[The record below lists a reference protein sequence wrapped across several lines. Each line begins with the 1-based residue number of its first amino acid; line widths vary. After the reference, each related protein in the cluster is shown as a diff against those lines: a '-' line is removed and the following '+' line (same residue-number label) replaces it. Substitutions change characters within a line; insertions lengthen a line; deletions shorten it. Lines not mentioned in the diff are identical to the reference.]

1 MSLHALYVDFNSYF
15 ASVEQHLR
23 PQLRNKPIAV
33 LPVMAETTCCIAA
46 SYEAKAFGVKT
57 GTMVREARKLCP
69 DIIFIEARPQLYV
82 EFHHRLI
89 AIIESCTHIEK
100 TLSIDEVVCQLTGSQ
115 RTRANALSLAAKI
128 KTAILE
134 QIGTSIRCSIGIA
147 PNTFLAKV
155 ASNMQKPDG
164 CIVIESC
171 DLPDKLYSLRI
182 SQLNGIGKKM
192 EARLSQFG
200 ITTIQQLYAT
210 SRQQLRTAWGS
221 IEGEYFYDKLRGIEI
236 KRPVSAKSSLGHS
249 RVLAPELRN
258 TQSVHAALHQLLQKA
273 CVRLRHEQMY
283 AATMQIKVKFLEKS
297 RWIVETHCAPSND
310 TLQII
315 HTFEQ
320 LWAQYP
326 KHEKRTPH
334 KVGIT
339 FTKLIDQSHSNPDL
353 FMPSRTENNL
363 GSVIDKLNAKFG
375 KNTVYFAGSHNAN
388 NNTPMRIA
396 FNHIPDLAI
405 EGEFEPESLL

>member
-1 MSLHALYVDFNSYF
+1 MSLNALYIDFNSYF

-69 DIIFIEARPQLYV
+69 DIIFIEARAQLYV
-82 EFHHRLI
+82 QFHHRLF

-100 TLSIDEVVCQLTGSQ
+100 TLSIDEVVCKLTGSQ
-115 RTRANALSLAAKI
+115 RNRENALMLAAKI

-134 QIGTSIRCSIGIA
+134 QIGKDIRCSIGIA

-164 CIVIESC
+164 CVVIEAC
-171 DLPDKLYSLRI
+171 DLPDKLYTLKI
-182 SQLNGIGKKM
+182 SQLNGIGNKM

-200 ITTIQQLYAT
+200 ITTTQQLYAA

-221 IEGEYFYDKLRGIEI
+221 IEGEYFHDKLRGIEI
-236 KRPVSAKSSLGHS
+236 ERPASAKCSLGHS

-258 TQSVHAALHQLLQKA
+258 AQSVHAALHQLLQKA
-273 CVRLRHEQMY
+273 CVRLRQAKMY
-283 AATMQIKVKFLEKS
+283 AATLQIKVKFLEKS
-297 RWIVETHCAPSND
+297 SWVVETHCIPSND

-315 HTFEQ
+315 HVFEL

-326 KHEKRTPH
+326 KHEKNTPH
-334 KVGIT
+334 KVGVT
-339 FTKLIDQSHSNPDL
+339 FTKLIDQNQSNIDL
-353 FMPSRTENNL
+353 FTPTNAENNL
-363 GSVIDKLNAKFG
+363 GDVIDKLNAKFG
-375 KNTVYFAGSHNAN
+375 KNTVYFAGSHNTN

-396 FNHIPDLAI
+396 FNHIPDLAL
-405 EGEFEPESLL
+405 EGEFKPESLL

>member
-1 MSLHALYVDFNSYF
+1 MSLNALYIDFNSYF

-23 PQLRNKPIAV
+23 PKLRNKPIAV

-69 DIIFIEARPQLYV
+69 DIIFIEARPQFYV
-82 EFHHRLI
+82 QFHHRLI

-115 RTRANALSLAAKI
+115 RTRENAIALAAKI

-134 QIGTSIRCSIGIA
+134 QTGKDIRCSIGIA

-164 CIVIESC
+164 CVVIESY
-171 DLPDKLYSLRI
+171 DLPDKLYPLKI
-182 SQLNGIGKKM
+182 SQLNGIGNKM

-200 ITTIQQLYAT
+200 ITTTQQLYAA

-273 CVRLRHEQMY
+273 CARLRHAQMY
-283 AATMQIKVKFLEKS
+283 AATLQIKVKFLEKS
-297 RWIVETHCAPSND
+297 RWVIETHCPPSND

-315 HTFEQ
+315 HAFEQ

-326 KHEKRTPH
+326 KHEKNTPH

-339 FTKLIDQSHSNPDL
+339 FTKLIDQNQSNIDL
-353 FMPSRTENNL
+353 FMPSHTENNL
-363 GSVIDKLNAKFG
+363 GNVIDKLNAKFG
-375 KNTVYFAGSHNAN
+375 KNTVYFAGSHNIN

-396 FNHIPDLAI
+396 FNHIPDLAL
-405 EGEFEPESLL
+405 EGKFEPESLL